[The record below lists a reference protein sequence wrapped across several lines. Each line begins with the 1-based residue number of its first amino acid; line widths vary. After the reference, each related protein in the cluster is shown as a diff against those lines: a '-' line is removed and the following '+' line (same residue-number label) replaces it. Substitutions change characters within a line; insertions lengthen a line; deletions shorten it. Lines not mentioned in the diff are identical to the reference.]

1 MRVTLT
7 TVAGEGIVE
16 RRDYAPCVLVLLP
29 PSEGKSRPSARRGRL
44 ALERLSWPELT
55 PARQQVLHAL
65 EQVSARPDALA
76 VLGVGA
82 SLAGEVA
89 TNTSL
94 ATAPAAPASEIY
106 SGVLYDA
113 LDAATLSATGRRRA
127 MRRLVVVS
135 ALWGAVRWGDR
146 IPAYR
151 LSMGTTL
158 PGVGPLAT
166 FWRARLDGVLDAAAG
181 SGLVVDCRSSTYQAA
196 WQPPASIARR
206 TVGVRVLQD
215 ADGERTVVSHMAKH
229 TRGLVVRQLLEADA
243 EPRTPRALAAA
254 VGAGLGGAFEC
265 ELVEP
270 PRSGRP
276 WTLDVVVRP

>member
-1 MRVTLT
+1 M
-7 TVAGEGIVE
+7 AGEGTAE

-29 PSEGKSRPSARRGRL
+29 PSEGKSRPSARRGRV
-44 ALERLSWPELT
+44 ALDRLSWPELT
-55 PARQQVLHAL
+55 PAREQVLQAL
-65 EQVSARPDALA
+65 VRTSTAPDALE
-76 VLGVGA
+76 VLGVGP
-82 SLAGEVA
+82 SLAAEVA
-89 TNTSL
+89 ANRSL
-94 ATAPAAPASEIY
+94 ESAPAAPASEIY

-113 LDAATLSATGRRRA
+113 LDAASLSPAGRRRA
-127 MRRLVVVS
+127 ARRLVVVS

-158 PGVGPLAT
+158 PGVGPLAS
-166 FWRARLDGVLDAAAG
+166 FWRAHLDGVLDAAAG

-196 WQPPASIARR
+196 WQPPPAIARR
-206 TVGVRVLQD
+206 TVAVRVLQD
-215 ADGERTVVSHMAKH
+215 VGGERTVVSHMAKH

-254 VGAGLGGAFEC
+254 VRAGHEC

-270 PRSGRP
+270 ARAGRA